1 MWTLILGMTLLVLV
15 ATIFYAAPM
24 TVSTITALGG
34 GTDTVAHCDTNASAN
49 ANVGCDVTGIDIV
62 DIANSGAISVSGEM
76 EIDGVKFVWQPLNR

>member
-34 GTDTVAHCDTNASAN
+34 GTDTVAHCDTNA
-49 ANVGCDVTGIDIV
+49 
-62 DIANSGAISVSGEM
+62 
-76 EIDGVKFVWQPLNR
+76 

>member
-34 GTDTVAHCDTNASAN
+34 GTDTVANRDTNASAN
-49 ANVGCDVTGIDIV
+49 ANVGCDVTGIDTV
-62 DIANSGAISVSGEM
+62 DIANSGACSMSGEM